1 MDTIMR
7 VHIAAIG
14 RHAERVIE
22 PITRLKADKAYLLTY
37 SEDDNASE
45 YLKEIKKIL
54 KNQNIETNVE
64 FVDIWDTT
72 KCLEKIHEIIE
83 IEKNNQIFINLSTG
97 TKLTAIASMMACM
110 FWNAQ
115 PYYAK
120 SKYPSVKFPTK
131 LKFNEIEEIISIPTF
146 KIESPTKESITVL
159 KIIKENKSIQKNLL
173 IEKLKELKIIKPTK
187 GDFLS
192 KPAEH
197 GQLRT
202 ILDVLIKSNFIKT
215 KAVGRQSH
223 VEITNKGQTAIT
235 IFEKNKSKDK

>member
-1 MDTIMR
+1 MDTVMR
-7 VHIAAIG
+7 VHIVPIG

-22 PITRLKADKAYLLTY
+22 PIIRLKADKAYLLTY

-54 KNQNIETNVE
+54 KNQNVETVVE
-64 FVDIWDTT
+64 FADIWDTT

-83 IEKNNQIFINLSTG
+83 VEKKNQIFINISTG
-97 TKLTAIASMMACM
+97 TKITAIASMMACM
-110 FWNAQ
+110 FWNIQ

-120 SKYPSVKFPTK
+120 SKYPSIKFPTK
-131 LKFNEIEEIISIPTF
+131 LKFNEIEEIVSIPTF

-159 KIIKENKSIQKNLL
+159 KIIQENKSIQKKTL
-173 IEKLKELKIIKPTK
+173 IEKLKELKIIKSVK
-187 GDFLS
+187 GEFLS

-202 ILDVLIKSNFIKT
+202 ILDVLIKSKFINIESI
-215 KAVGRQSH
+215 GRQSF
-223 VEITNKGQTAIT
+223 VKITSKGETAIS
-235 IFEKNKSKDK
+235 IFDKK